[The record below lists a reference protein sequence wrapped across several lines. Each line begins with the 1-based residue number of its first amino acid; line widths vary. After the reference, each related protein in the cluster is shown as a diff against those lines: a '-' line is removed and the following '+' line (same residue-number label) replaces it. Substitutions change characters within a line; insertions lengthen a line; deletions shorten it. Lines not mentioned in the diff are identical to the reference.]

1 MVLAILTGVGS
12 GRQRQVTVGNK
23 EICLEDVEALESLWE
38 KKEDDRSSEEVDKQD
53 DDRERTK
60 SLSAPNSFFVGSFTS
75 ERGRHHRSADGR
87 MRRRKRAC
95 CSHVHS
101 AKSHFLIKGLWGG
114 TMCWK
119 RQRGERWGENT
130 NTILVTFVYWF
141 RRWIILNDSGLEVY
155 KTQYN

>member
-1 MVLAILTGVGS
+1 MVLAILTDEGS
-12 GRQRQVTVGNK
+12 GRQRQVTAGNR
-23 EICLEDVEALESLWE
+23 EIYLEDVEALGFLW
-38 KKEDDRSSEEVDKQD
+38 KKENDRSRAEVDRQD

-60 SLSAPNSFFVGSFTS
+60 SLSVLNSFFVENFTS

-101 AKSHFLIKGLWGG
+101 AKSHFLIKGLWGCGGG

-119 RQRGERWGENT
+119 RQRGERWRENT

-141 RRWIILNDSGLEVY
+141 RRLII
-155 KTQYN
+155 